1 MFKGISRNTWLLHIT
16 VLIWGFT
23 GILGVL
29 IQTSALH
36 LVWYRVLIAS
46 LSLMAYFWFKKKS
59 YRVSR
64 KQLLQYLFTGG
75 LVGLHWILFFSAIK
89 VSTVSVTLVC
99 LSSVTLFTAFLEP
112 VIKRQKIA
120 GIDIIT
126 GLVIILGIYLIFRF
140 ETEYMLGIILGVS
153 AAFLA
158 SIFAIINSNLVSK
171 GSAPVISFYEMLG
184 AFLWISLYM
193 LITRQFDQGLAL
205 NMSDLVYLILLGTVC
220 TATAY
225 VLAVQ
230 VMKELS
236 AFTVALATNLEPIY
250 GIMLAWLFFG
260 TAEEMSLGF
269 YAGAVVV
276 LGTVFV
282 YPYAKTAHQKR
293 KLRSKI
299 SKNN

>member
-59 YRVSR
+59 YRVTP
-64 KQLLQYLFTGG
+64 KQLMQYLFTGG
-75 LVGLHWILFFSAIK
+75 LVGLHWVLFFGSIK

-112 VIKRQKIA
+112 LIKRQKIA

-126 GLVIILGIYLIFRF
+126 GLILILGIYLIFRS
-140 ETEYMLGIILGVS
+140 ETVYLLGIILGIR
-153 AAFLA
+153 AALLA
-158 SIFAIINSNLVSK
+158 SCFAMISSKLVSK

-193 LITRQFDQGLAL
+193 RITGQFVQGLSL
-205 NMSDLVYLILLGTVC
+205 NTSDLTYLILLRTVC
-220 TATAY
+220 TA
-225 VLAVQ
+225 
-230 VMKELS
+230 
-236 AFTVALATNLEPIY
+236 
-250 GIMLAWLFFG
+250 
-260 TAEEMSLGF
+260 
-269 YAGAVVV
+269 
-276 LGTVFV
+276 
-282 YPYAKTAHQKR
+282 
-293 KLRSKI
+293 
-299 SKNN
+299 